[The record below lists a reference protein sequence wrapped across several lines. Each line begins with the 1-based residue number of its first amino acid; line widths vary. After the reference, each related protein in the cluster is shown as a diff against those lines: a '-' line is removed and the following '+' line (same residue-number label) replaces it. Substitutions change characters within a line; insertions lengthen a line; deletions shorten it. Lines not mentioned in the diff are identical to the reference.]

1 MSSSTTKLLPAI
13 ALAFSLLASISPAQA
28 EGDAAAGEN
37 VFRKCQ
43 SCHKVGEDAKN
54 GAGPV
59 LNDVIGRVAGTY
71 GGFRYGDDMV
81 AAGAAGLV
89 WDEENVQEYIT
100 DPRAFLRAYLDN
112 PRARAKMSF
121 KLRKEEDRANVAAYL
136 ATLSS

>member
-1 MSSSTTKLLPAI
+1 MSSSIKKSLPAI
-13 ALAFSLLASISPAQA
+13 ALAFSLFASFSPAQA
-28 EGDAAAGEN
+28 AGDAAIGES

-71 GGFRYGDDMV
+71 EGFRFGDDMV

-89 WDEENVQEYIT
+89 WDEENVQDYIA
-100 DPRAFLRAYLDN
+100 DPRAFLRAYLDDSS
-112 PRARAKMSF
+112 ARAKMSF